1 MTTSHMLLLWGALGT
16 VTLTGARVL
25 GDMRELLLS
34 QVGELSPPGPG
45 VPTSALLETR
55 LPVHSPVP
63 HRESPVSPSHLLAGV
78 LRLQTGA
85 LMPTYVGSGELDSS
99 PLFTP

>member
-1 MTTSHMLLLWGALGT
+1 MLLLWGLRGV
-16 VTLTGARVL
+16 VTLT

-63 HRESPVSPSHLLAGV
+63 HRESPVSPSHLATGV
-78 LRLQTGA
+78 LELQTCTTTSGF
-85 LMPTYVGSGELDSS
+85 MGSLGVY
-99 PLFTP
+99 T